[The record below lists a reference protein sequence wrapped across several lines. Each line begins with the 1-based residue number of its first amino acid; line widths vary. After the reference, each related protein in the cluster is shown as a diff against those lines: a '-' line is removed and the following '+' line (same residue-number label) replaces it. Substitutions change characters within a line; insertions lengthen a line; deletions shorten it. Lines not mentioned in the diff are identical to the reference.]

1 MRDCV
6 WLAARCAS
14 YIYNDARIQRVT
26 FLEEKDEG
34 TMDNPIESLRG
45 GQRVGRFEIL
55 DSLHKGGQAVVYL
68 ARPWQPENIAWSKL
82 MQQITWHGAT
92 PHLIE
97 QQRLCVL
104 KIAQPDA
111 RDHLI
116 NEWDYLSRPKVNHE
130 RLIQTFTQRFGI
142 VFSSS
147 RRHQNDLHFIKHAD
161 KQRDVLELPYIAL
174 AYEPGGSL
182 KQELERQHFQPLT
195 PACAVRIS
203 IQVAEVL
210 HHLHDQAHLVHHD
223 ISPSNILLR
232 QRTHPVWPSE
242 PDAVV
247 IDLAA
252 ADSIE
257 RPRMKVVFGKKV
269 YLPPERLRR
278 ESPVLSPQIDI
289 YSLGMVLYEMLAG
302 RLPDQSSTEIL
313 DTEHQLPPIREKNP
327 RVSPALNDL
336 VMQVVDHK
344 QERREEHIPTM
355 GVFLERLK
363 QLPEASQSCRL
374 RGDWALPQVRF
385 LAIRAAIILLVVVAV
400 ALGGGYTYVAL
411 SGTETDPAISIEE
424 TAEAGNN
431 EATSR
436 PTATLT
442 PEPTETPTQTP
453 VAPTATSIAR

>member
-1 MRDCV
+1 
-6 WLAARCAS
+6 
-14 YIYNDARIQRVT
+14 
-26 FLEEKDEG
+26 
-34 TMDNPIESLRG
+34 MDNPIESLRG

-68 ARPWQPENIAWSKL
+68 ARPWQPENMPWSKL
-82 MQQITWHGAT
+82 MQQIAWHGAT

-116 NEWDYLSRPKVNHE
+116 NEADYLSLPKVKHD
-130 RLIQTFTQRFGI
+130 RLIQTFTQRFGF
-142 VFSSS
+142 VFSTS
-147 RRHQNDLHFIKHAD
+147 RRHQSDLHFIKHAD

-182 KQELERQHFQPLT
+182 KQELERRRFQPLK

-210 HHLHDQAHLVHHD
+210 SHLHEQARLVHHD

-232 QRTHPVWPSE
+232 QRTHSIWPSE

-269 YLPPERLRR
+269 YLPPERLRK
-278 ESPVLSPQIDI
+278 ESPVLSTQIDI

-302 RLPDQSSTEIL
+302 RLPDQSSAEIL
-313 DTEHQLPPIREKNP
+313 DTEHQLTPIREKNP
-327 RVSPALNDL
+327 QVSPALNDL
-336 VMQVVDHK
+336 VMQAIDHN
-344 QERREEHIPTM
+344 QERREGQVPTM
-355 GVFLERLK
+355 RVFLDRLK

-374 RGDWALPQVRF
+374 RGDWKLPQVQVM
-385 LAIRAAIILLVVVAV
+385 AIRAAFIFLVIAAV
-400 ALGGGYTYVAL
+400 ALGGGYAYAAF
-411 SGTETDPAISIEE
+411 SRAETEPARSVEE
-424 TAEAGNN
+424 PAEAGND
-431 EATSR
+431 ESTL
-436 PTATLT
+436 PTVTLT

-453 VAPTATSIAR
+453 IRPTSTSVPPTPTPTPTPTSTPASR